1 MKRLFKN
8 LSLSAGITYV
18 SSLAIWQL
26 FFSNNL
32 VLKPILWE
40 IHTIFTSVQLFFIIM
55 NYTLNTKLFDIIKI
69 VFRILIKVWFVIFI
83 AFSMHKNLFD
93 VKGFLLTATFV
104 FGYLEG
110 FIDLNSWLNNPNSTF
125 VFDFFSTTNSPKSR
139 LTICVLGISW
149 IHILSACIALVYF
162 SIN

>member
-18 SSLAIWQL
+18 ASLAIWQL

-40 IHTIFTSVQLFFIIM
+40 IHTIFTSVLLFFILM

-83 AFSMHKNLFD
+83 AFSMHKKLFN

-110 FIDLNSWLNNPNSTF
+110 FIDLNSWLNKPNSSF
-125 VFDFFSTTNSPKSR
+125 VFDYFSAVNSPKSR

-149 IHILSACIALVYF
+149 VHILSACIALIYF